1 MTMTH
6 LRRLRTAV
14 RASGLLA
21 GCVAAGTGTWSVVR
35 DPFRRT
41 FGPLVEHGSAGLFE
55 VTFEDVLT
63 AFCAAVLT
71 ACVLWLLVGTLL
83 AVASHVVAELS
94 PRSTAAAALSMATD
108 HGWPRGLRRA
118 VAAALG
124 VAVVAGAAGPAL
136 GDPSEPSTG
145 HAHRTSAR
153 AGKPTGVPTGVLN
166 GLAVPDRTAGAATAA
181 RRPAA
186 RRPISQR
193 PVVRP
198 EGAVVVHRGDSL
210 WSISADLLPPRAT
223 DRDITEAWHRLHRA
237 NSRRVGPDP
246 DLILPGT
253 PLAVPERSTPDRED
267 PS

>member
-1 MTMTH
+1 VAH
-6 LRRLRTAV
+6 LRRLPTAV

-41 FGPLVEHGSAGLFE
+41 LEPLVEHGSAGLVD

-63 AFCAAVLT
+63 GLCAAVLT

-83 AVASHVVAELS
+83 AVASHVAGELS
-94 PRSTAAAALSMATD
+94 PHGTAAAAFSVAAD
-108 HGWPRGLRRA
+108 RGWPRGLRHA

-124 VAVVAGAAGPAL
+124 VAVVAGAAGPGFA
-136 GDPSEPSTG
+136 DPSEPSTG
-145 HAHRTSAR
+145 HTHWTSAR
-153 AGKPTGVPTGVLN
+153 TGTPTGVLN
-166 GLAVPDRTAGAATAA
+166 GLAVPDRSAGAATAA
-181 RRPAA
+181 RRPTA
-186 RRPISQR
+186 RR
-193 PVVRP
+193 PVVRHP
-198 EGAVVVHRGDSL
+198 EGTVVVHRGDSL
-210 WSISADLLPPRAT
+210 WSISADLLSPRAT
-223 DRDITEAWHRLHRA
+223 DREITEAWHRLHRA

-253 PLAVPERSTPDRED
+253 PLAVPELSTPDRED